1 MPILG
6 SIIKKAYELRNF
18 PYEMRSNF
26 NVDTTQKK
34 VLTKLLKKA
43 QHTAFGEHYN
53 FSDLLKEKDLVK
65 AFQSEIPVFDYN
77 SMFKKWW
84 YRSLNGEPYVS
95 WPGRVKYFALTSGT
109 SEASSKQ
116 IPVTADMIR
125 AIRKTSVRQ
134 LVSTTRYD
142 LPLEFYQK
150 GMLMIGGSTH
160 LHFNGTYY
168 EGDLS
173 GISAG
178 NIPFWFQHFYKP
190 GKRIS
195 KERDWST
202 KLEEIIKNAKNWDIG
217 VIVGVP
223 AWIQIMLEKIIEH
236 YNLNNIHEIWPNLS
250 VYVHS
255 GVAIDPYRKSL
266 EKLFAHPIKFNE
278 SYLASEG
285 YIAYQQGYEGNG
297 MKMVLDNG
305 IFYEFVPFNSENFD
319 SEGNI
324 KKHPKT
330 LTIKEIEENKEYALL
345 MTTCAG
351 AYRYMIGDTI
361 KFVSKKNCEI
371 VITGRTK
378 HFLSICGEHL
388 SQENMNQAIKMLQD
402 EMNVEINEFTVAGIR
417 HDSMFAHK
425 WFLGTN
431 DELDPKVARDKID
444 GFLNILNDDY
454 RVERI
459 AAIKD
464 VQVKILPV
472 NAFYEYMKEHGK
484 EGGATK
490 FPRVLKTKQLYPWE
504 IFLKN
509 YKK

>member
-6 SIIKKAYELRNF
+6 SIIKKAYEIRNL
-18 PYEMRSNF
+18 PNEMRSNI
-26 NVDTTQKK
+26 NVVSTQKK

-43 QHTAFGEHYN
+43 QLTAFGEHYN
-53 FSDLLKEKDLVK
+53 FSEILKEKDLVK
-65 AFQSEIPVFDYN
+65 AFQNGVPVFDYN
-77 SMFKKWW
+77 TMFKNWW

-95 WPGRVKYFALTSGT
+95 WPGKIKYFALTSGT

-125 AIRKTSVRQ
+125 TIRKTSIRQ
-134 LVSTTRYD
+134 LVSTVRYD

-202 KLEEIIKNAKNWDIG
+202 KLDEIIKSAKDWDIG

-236 YNLNNIHEIWPNLS
+236 YELNNIHEIWPNLS

-266 EKLFAHPIKFNE
+266 EKLFAHPIKYNE

-285 YIAYQQGYEGNG
+285 YIAYQQEFENNG
-297 MKMVLDNG
+297 MRMVLDNG
-305 IFYEFVPFNSENFD
+305 IFYEFVPFNEDNFD

-324 KKHPKT
+324 KKNPKT
-330 LTIKEIEENKEYALL
+330 LTIKDVEEGEEYALL

-361 KFVSKKNCEI
+361 KFTSKKNCDI

-388 SQENMNQAIKMLQD
+388 SQENMNRAIKMLQD
-402 EMNVEINEFTVAGIR
+402 EMNVVINEFTVAGIR
-417 HDSMFAHK
+417 HESMFAHK

-431 DELDPKVARDKID
+431 DKLDPIVARNKID
-444 GFLNILNDDY
+444 GYLNALNDDY

-464 VQVKILPV
+464 VLVEVHPV

-490 FPRVLKTKQLYPWE
+490 FPRVLKTKQLCSWE
-504 IFLKN
+504 NFLKT

>member
-53 FSDLLKEKDLVK
+53 FSDILKEKDFVK

-134 LVSTTRYD
+134 LVSTVRYD
-142 LPLEFYQK
+142 LPIEFYQK

-160 LHFNGTYY
+160 LNFNGTYY

-202 KLEEIIKNAKNWDIG
+202 KLDEIIKKAKDWDIG

-236 YNLNNIHEIWPNLS
+236 YQLNNIHEIWPNLS

-255 GVAIDPYRKSL
+255 GVSVDPYRKSL
-266 EKLFAHPIKFNE
+266 AKLFAHPIKFNE

-285 YIAYQQGYEGNG
+285 YVAYQQGYEGSG

-305 IFYEFVPFNSENFD
+305 IFYEFVPFNDDNFD

-330 LTIKEIEENKEYALL
+330 LTIKEVEENKEYALL
-345 MTTCAG
+345 MSTCAG

-361 KFVSKKNCEI
+361 KFVSKENCEI
-371 VITGRTK
+371 AITGRTK

-388 SQENMNQAIKMLQD
+388 SQENMNRAIKMLQD

-444 GFLNILNDDY
+444 GYLNILNDDY

-464 VQVKILPV
+464 VQVEILPV
-472 NAFYEYMKEHGK
+472 NAFYQYMKEHGK

-490 FPRVLKTKQLYPWE
+490 FPRVLKTKQLCPWE
-504 IFLKN
+504 NFLKT